1 MKLFIA
7 NRGYFQKYL
16 ENGNFPE
23 NKVHQSAFNEL
34 NSNIEQ
40 GIIPIRLECF
50 FGDELFLFNFVTLK
64 NDVYFYEFETS
75 LI

>member
-7 NRGYFQKYL
+7 NRGYFQRYL

-23 NKVHQSAFNEL
+23 HKVHQSAFNEL
-34 NSNIEQ
+34 NQNLEQ
-40 GIIPIRLECF
+40 GFIPLHLSAYF
-50 FGDELFLFNFVTLK
+50 DDEIFSFNFVTKK

-75 LI
+75 GI